1 MTAKGLTRVTLIR
14 MARPRGQPNL
24 LGIGCGWWLGLAL
37 GSDLHGLLLKTGDAF
52 GKSRGWLKKLRDAS
66 DKLRVAT
73 IAPRVDHR
81 STYQRSSEREE

>member
-1 MTAKGLTRVTLIR
+1 MIELLFYTGARVSEFVQLR
-14 MARPRGQPNL
+14 VE
-24 LGIGCGWWLGLAL
+24 
-37 GSDLHGLLLKTGDAF
+37 DLRAVAQTGDAF

>member
-37 GSDLHGLLLKTGDAF
+37 GSDLHGLLLKRAMLSA
-52 GKSRGWLKKLRDAS
+52 SRAGGLRS
-66 DKLRVAT
+66 
-73 IAPRVDHR
+73 
-81 STYQRSSEREE
+81 